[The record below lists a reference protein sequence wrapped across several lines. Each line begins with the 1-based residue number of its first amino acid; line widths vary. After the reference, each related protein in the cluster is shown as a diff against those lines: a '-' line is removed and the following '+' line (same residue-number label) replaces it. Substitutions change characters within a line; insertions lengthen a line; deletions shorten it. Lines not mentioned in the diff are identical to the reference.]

1 MSTVEVILYAFC
13 IAYVIVRFLEIKNW
27 HRLLKRKPFKCLVC
41 MSGWTALGLHGF
53 DWMSI
58 PVMCLT
64 MVLTAILDLKLS
76 RYFNG

>member
-27 HRLLKRKPFKCLVC
+27 HRLLNRKPFKCLVC
-41 MSGWTALGLHGF
+41 MSGWTALVLHGV

-64 MVLTAILDLKLS
+64 MVVTSILDIQLSKL
-76 RYFNG
+76 